1 MRMRTTLKCL
11 FCFLVTSEIEKV
23 TVDGEIG
30 REVLMESLKTIPAVF
45 LLSNPRYRKTSFTII
60 NASYSRL

>member
-23 TVDGEIG
+23 IVDGGIG
-30 REVLMESLKTIPAVF
+30 REVLMESLKTIPVVF
-45 LLSNPRYRKTSFTII
+45 LLSNPGYRKTSFTII